1 MNEEKNKS
9 SFSGW
14 FGRYVLPGVLLQS
27 VLIGGGY
34 ATGREV
40 ISYGAK
46 FGAKGWIAGIAIL
59 VGFSIM
65 SMATFEFVR
74 VFKTYN
80 YKSFMQKLIGKA
92 AILYDVI
99 YIPLVIIILAV
110 MASATGEIVNKTLGL
125 NYWIGVITVIVAV
138 GILNFYGTNI
148 IEKFETYGTI
158 ALYAAYI
165 IFGILAISKTSGNIS
180 QVLSTGDTSFVEG
193 VSSTRFVIW
202 TGIVYVAYNLI
213 VFPASFTSL
222 KRQTTRK
229 DSLISGI
236 IAGILMT
243 VPWFI
248 TYFAFMGFYPQ
259 EEILASSVPWLDI
272 LYQVGGTW
280 TVVLFGIVIGWTLIE
295 TSTGVLHAFVERVN
309 STLEDYGKE
318 PLNRPK
324 SAALTVVVLIIA
336 TVFSKFGI
344 IDLIAKGYETMS
356 YGLMVVYALPLLTL
370 GIYKIYKATK
380 STSDSIPDVEVD
392 SE

>member
-1 MNEEKNKS
+1 MEKKS
-9 SFSGW
+9 KTTLFDGG
-14 FGRYVLPGVLLQS
+14 FGKYVLPGILLQS

-59 VGFSIM
+59 IGFSIM
-65 SMATFEFVR
+65 SIVTFEFVR

-80 YKSFMQKLIGKA
+80 YKDFMKTLIGKA
-92 AILYDVI
+92 AILYDLI

-110 MASATGEIVNKTLGL
+110 MASATGEIVNKTIGL
-125 NYWIGVITVIVAV
+125 NYWVGVIAVILAV
-138 GILNFYGTNI
+138 GILNFYGTKV
-148 IEKFETYGTI
+148 IEKFETYGTV

-165 IFGILAISKTSGNIS
+165 IFGVLAISKNIGNI
-180 QVLSTGDTSFVEG
+180 QHVLVTGDTSFVEG
-193 VSSTRFVIW
+193 GSSIRYIIW

-213 VFPASFTSL
+213 VYPASFASL

-229 DSLISGI
+229 ESVISGI
-236 IAGILMT
+236 IAGVLMT

-248 TYFAFMGFYPQ
+248 TYFAFMGYYPQ
-259 EEILASSVPWLDI
+259 EAILASSVPWLDI

-280 TVVLFGIVIGWTLIE
+280 TIVLFGVVMGWTLIE

-309 STLEDYGKE
+309 STLSDYGKE
-318 PLNRPK
+318 TLTRGQ
-324 SAALTVVVLIIA
+324 SAVLTIVVLVIA

-344 IDLIAKGYETMS
+344 IDLIAKGYEAMS
-356 YGLMVVYALPLLTL
+356 YGTMIVYALPLLTI
-370 GIYKIYKATK
+370 GIYKIVKESKNKQNTEDTEKAN
-380 STSDSIPDVEVD
+380 
-392 SE
+392 